1 MNVAAGA
8 RNPLKV
14 RLVSSSPS
22 CSARAPIAAFARGDV
37 QARGAPSLVALAY
50 ARGPWSALDWAPRY
64 LAQRALARTSGAF
77 LMESIDPLLR
87 LAQRGDEHAQNEL
100 FKRHRNEVARIVARA
115 LGPDADVE
123 DVVQDA
129 FIQIFR
135 SIDGFRGDSKFS
147 TWLYRLVT
155 NVTRMHLRK
164 RRSRPAIA
172 DGVAPERAA
181 RPDSAGSPELAA
193 ERTWRIRR
201 LYHHL
206 DGLSDKKR
214 TVIVLHD
221 FQGIAPVEIAAIV
234 EAPVLTVRTRLFYAR
249 RELYAAL
256 AEDPDLASLAAELEA
271 LADKGHTP

>member
-1 MNVAAGA
+1 MLPVACCWPLCGLLNAAGIV
-8 RNPLKV
+8 RNSSEVHPM
-14 RLVSSSPS
+14 SSSPS
-22 CSARAPIAAFARGDV
+22 RHARL
-37 QARGAPSLVALAY
+37 LVADGGVLLASM
-50 ARGPWSALDWAPRY
+50 RPGALMAE
-64 LAQRALARTSGAF
+64 T
-77 LMESIDPLLR
+77 IDPLVR
-87 LAQRGDEHAQNEL
+87 LAQRGDEHARTQL
-100 FKRHRNEVARIVARA
+100 FKRHRQEVARIVARA

-164 RRSRPAIA
+164 RSVRPRIAAGVEPETARKPEPGATPEHALERS
-172 DGVAPERAA
+172 
-181 RPDSAGSPELAA
+181 
-193 ERTWRIRR
+193 WRIRR

-206 DGLSDKKR
+206 DQLSDKKR

-221 FQGIAPVEIAAIV
+221 FEGIAPLEIAQIV
-234 EAPVLTVRTRLFYAR
+234 DAPVLTVRTRLFYAR

-256 AEDPDLASLAAELEA
+256 AADPDLRALATELEV
-271 LADKGHTP
+271 LANKSRTP